1 MSKTSLKSH
10 HSTNDFPNVGN
21 KLQYSILTI
30 VLCTTAYH
38 AKIFIFSEQS
48 TSKDQEQTNFNQK
61 MNGASSRP
69 NGLPNTK
76 YQVNFYIVLETTI
89 LRFVYRGYEDLE
101 FMIKI
106 FVSGLLS

>member
-1 MSKTSLKSH
+1 MSKTSLKPH
-10 HSTNDFPNVGN
+10 
-21 KLQYSILTI
+21 LQHKRFSKSRKQVAIYNAHNCAITCH
-30 VLCTTAYH
+30 VN
-38 AKIFIFSEQS
+38 IFIFSEQT
-48 TSKDQEQTNFNQK
+48 TSKDRRQTNFNQK